1 MALEILWV
9 LAMAPYASLC
19 IEGLSSKMASLG
31 LRHSKIFTLP
41 FWFMVVWPPLW
52 LKIAESA
59 FFSKYA
65 KGPLIRS
72 EI

>member
-1 MALEILWV
+1 MV
-9 LAMAPYASLC
+9 LYASLC
-19 IEGLSSKMASLG
+19 IEGFTSKMINLG
-31 LRHSKIFTLP
+31 LRHSKKFTLP
-41 FWFMVVWPPLW
+41 FWFMVVWPTLW
-52 LKIAESA
+52 LKSVESA